1 MLPSGNRYDSLIIG
15 RGLAQA
21 ASCQRRTSVSTVLQS
36 SNLVERLRQSGR
48 FSSVE
53 AINDEIRCRAN
64 EVDAHYVLAQG
75 DHGLVVRFETP
86 DRWLSESVEADLYNS
101 SDSLDE
107 LLEESLDE
115 LEWPI
120 DEVAITPF
128 RHYRNDDLKYVF
140 EHVIPDHGE
149 SEDTAATWILG
160 YEATFH
166 ELGDVAGEQ
175 DED

>member
-1 MLPSGNRYDSLIIG
+1 MECVDG
-15 RGLAQA
+15 
-21 ASCQRRTSVSTVLQS
+21 
-36 SNLVERLRQSGR
+36 
-48 FSSVE
+48 
-53 AINDEIRCRAN
+53 EIRCRAN
-64 EVDAHYVLAQG
+64 EVDAHYVLAEG
-75 DHGLVVRFETP
+75 DRGLVVRFETP

-115 LEWPI
+115 LEWPV
-120 DEVAITPF
+120 DDVSITPF
-128 RHYRNDDLKYVF
+128 RHYRSDDLKYVF
-140 EHVIPDHGE
+140 EHAIPAHGDP
-149 SEDTAATWILG
+149 EDTAGTWILG

>member
-1 MLPSGNRYDSLIIG
+1 M
-15 RGLAQA
+15 
-21 ASCQRRTSVSTVLQS
+21 LQS

-48 FSSVE
+48 FASVE
-53 AINDEIRCRAN
+53 TIDDEIRCRAH
-64 EVDAHYVLAQG
+64 EVDAHYVLAQDG
-75 DHGLVVRFETP
+75 QRLVVRFETP
-86 DRWLSESVEADLYNS
+86 DRWLSESVEAELYNS

-120 DEVAITPF
+120 DEAAVTSF

-140 EHVIPDHGE
+140 EHVIPEHGE
-149 SEDTAATWILG
+149 PEDTAATWILG